1 MLYPVV
7 IHQEGDSAYGVIVPD
22 LPGCFSAGDTLEEAI
37 GNVTEAMDLH
47 LESMME
53 DGDEIPHARK
63 LDELTSDEEYTGG
76 IWFMIEVDLTK
87 YMGQVDRLNITL
99 PHLLVTKI
107 DKAVSENK
115 LFKSRSQF
123 LAEASLRLLSASH

>member
-7 IHQEGDSAYGVIVPD
+7 IHQEGDSAYGVTVPD
-22 LPGCFSAGDTLEEAI
+22 LPGCFSASDTLEDAI
-37 GNVTEAMDLH
+37 GNVSEAIDLQ
-47 LESMME
+47 LETLVE
-53 DGDEIPHARK
+53 DGEDIPQASQLH
-63 LDELTSDEEYTGG
+63 ELTCRGEYRGG
-76 IWFMIEVDLTK
+76 VWFMIDVDLTK

-123 LAEASLRLLSASH
+123 LSEAALRLLSVAR

>member
-7 IHQEGDSAYGVIVPD
+7 IHQEGKSAYGVTVPD

-37 GNVTEAMDLH
+37 GNVAEAIDLQ
-47 LESMME
+47 LETLVE
-53 DGDEIPHARK
+53 DGDEIPQASQ
-63 LDELTSDEEYTGG
+63 LDELIHQEEYSGG
-76 IWFMIEVDLTK
+76 IWFMIDVDLTK

-123 LAEASLRLLSASH
+123 LAEASLRLLSEAH

>member
-7 IHQEGDSAYGVIVPD
+7 IHQEGDSAYGVTVPD

-37 GNVTEAMDLH
+37 GNVAEAIDLQ
-47 LESMME
+47 LESMVEEGE
-53 DGDEIPHARK
+53 DIPHASR
-63 LDELTSDEEYTGG
+63 LDELTHKEEYSGG
-76 IWFMIEVDLTK
+76 VWFIIDVDLTK

-99 PHLLVTKI
+99 PHLLVTRI
-107 DKAVSENK
+107 DKVVSENK

-123 LAEASLRLLSASH
+123 LSEAALRLLSVAR